1 MTHRPMITFR
11 FNGLSTVRGWLG
23 DTGPV
28 QGMHQRGE
36 RQEGEGMHIE
46 HGSGESK
53 RAVRDRLG
61 VAGSGTGPP

>member
-1 MTHRPMITFR
+1 MITFR

-23 DTGPV
+23 DTGPI

-36 RQEGEGMHIE
+36 RQEGEGTHIE

-53 RAVRDRLG
+53 RAARDR
-61 VAGSGTGPP
+61 